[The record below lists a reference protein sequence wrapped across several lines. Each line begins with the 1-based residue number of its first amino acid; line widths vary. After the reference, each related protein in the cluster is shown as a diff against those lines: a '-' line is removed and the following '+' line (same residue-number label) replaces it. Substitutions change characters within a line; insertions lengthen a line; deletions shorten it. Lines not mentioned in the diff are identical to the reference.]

1 MMRMY
6 AITVFKSFQGHVVG
20 PPTQS
25 TGTILDQLFVVRP
38 VDFARL
44 ACDVPLT
51 MFLSSNSARFIY
63 FFFYI
68 CCYLHFDFDT
78 YIP

>member
-1 MMRMY
+1 MRMY

-25 TGTILDQLFVVRP
+25 TGTILLYLISCSLLGLWILLVLR
-38 VDFARL
+38 R
-44 ACDVPLT
+44 
-51 MFLSSNSARFIY
+51 SARHLSFFEFCSIY

-68 CCYLHFDFDT
+68 CCYIHFDFDT